1 MPCTPFCFAP
11 AWVFFFL
18 DGSCA
23 SCGRGGAAVR
33 LPFSGDSEAGR
44 PAANFP
50 LEKKMQISSETK
62 IFRLRKIRFFPF
74 VFILLVFSG
83 FRVCLKRRADG
94 LPAGAFRRRRGWAL
108 PVREGRNS
116 GHFRR
121 EHPRAAPPCRICR
134 SASRVWAFSI
144 RHPPAFRH
152 PGSGKGGGKVL
163 VNVRMYACPWRRWK
177 MLSDGT
183 S

>member
-33 LPFSGDSEAGR
+33 LPFSGDSETGR

-50 LEKKMQISSETK
+50 LEKKMQISSETE
-62 IFRLRKIRFFPF
+62 IFRLRKIRFFPL

-121 EHPRAAPPCRICR
+121 EHPRAALPCRICR